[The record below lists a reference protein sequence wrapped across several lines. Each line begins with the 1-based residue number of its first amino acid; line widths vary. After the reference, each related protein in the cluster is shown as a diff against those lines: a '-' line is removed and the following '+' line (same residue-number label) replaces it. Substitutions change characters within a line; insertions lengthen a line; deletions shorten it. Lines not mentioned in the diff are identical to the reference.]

1 MRQLVAYY
9 RVSTSGQG
17 RSGLGIEAQ
26 REAVSR
32 FAAAEGFE
40 VLAEFTEVETGKGSD
55 AIERRPQLAAA
66 LAEARRIGGKNAPVP
81 VVVAKLCRLARDV
94 HFVSG
99 LMAERVPFLVAELGV
114 DVPPF
119 LLHVV
124 AAMAQEERRLI
135 SDRTR
140 AALAAAK
147 GRGQRLGNPNI
158 AAAAEVANARKVANA
173 DAHAARVAPF
183 IAEAR
188 AAGATTL
195 RQLADA
201 LNARGIA
208 TPRGGAWQAMQV
220 SNLLKRLEPA

>member
-1 MRQLVAYY
+1 MRPLVSYL

-17 RSGLGIEAQ
+17 KSGLGIDAQ

-40 VLAEFTEVETGKGSD
+40 VVAEYIEVETGKGHD
-55 AIERRPQLAAA
+55 ALARRPQLAAA

-94 HFVSG
+94 HFISG

-147 GRGQRLGNPNI
+147 ASGRRLGNPNI
-158 AAAAEVANARKVANA
+158 AAAAEVANARKVALA
-173 DAHAARVAPF
+173 DAHAAKVAPY

-188 AAGATTL
+188 AAGAVTL
-195 RQLADA
+195 REIAAA
-201 LNARGIA
+201 LNARGVA
-208 TPRGGAWQAMQV
+208 TPRGGAWQAMTV
-220 SNLLKRLEPA
+220 SNVLKRVEG